1 MAGGQ
6 GTRLWPVS
14 RKSKPK
20 QMIKLLNERT
30 LVEATHERLR
40 KKFGPRQIYVA
51 TVKEYAKVLH
61 KLLPEIPKTQYS
73 IEPVLRDRGP
83 AVGLGALMI
92 NHADP
97 NSVFVMA
104 WSDHH
109 IKNTDAYFDSLK
121 KAESFLHRH
130 PQTIIAIGA
139 KPTSPHTG
147 FRYIHL
153 GRANKTNLTG
163 AFRPVKEFRDKPNH
177 KQAEKF
183 VASGD
188 FLWNTGYF
196 VAKTAYFLEFYR
208 EFLPEVYRVLMQ
220 IKPFLGTKKQQWAI
234 DHFYPQMPKTD
245 FEYVLLKHPEKLTGL
260 IAGFDWIDVGS
271 WRVIKDV
278 LSESKE
284 NLVKGLALLHKAEDN
299 LIYNYEKKLVAVSG
313 LKNVIVV
320 NTKDALLIAPKDQS
334 ESVKELIEKIKSH
347 PHLKKYL

>member
-20 QMIKLLNERT
+20 QVIKLLNEQT

-40 KKFGPRQIYVA
+40 QKFLPKQIYVA
-51 TVKEYAKVLH
+51 TIKEYAKVLH
-61 KLLPEIPKTQYS
+61 KLLPDIPKSQYS

-92 NHADP
+92 HHADP
-97 NSVFVMA
+97 ESVFVMA

-109 IKNTDAYFDSLK
+109 IKNVKAYFESLK
-121 KAESFLHRH
+121 KAEEFLKHR

-153 GRANKTNLTG
+153 GKAQTD
-163 AFRPVKEFRDKPNH
+163 ADSDFFQVKEFKDKPNH
-177 KQAEKF
+177 RQAKKF
-183 VASGD
+183 VSSGK

-196 VAKTAYFLEFYR
+196 VATSAYFLEFYR
-208 EFLPEVYRVLMQ
+208 EFLPEVYEVLMK
-220 IKPFLGTKKQQWAI
+220 IRPYLGTKKQQWAI
-234 DHFYPQMPKTD
+234 DRFYPKMPKTD
-245 FEYVLLKHPEKLTGL
+245 FEYVLLKHPEKLTAL
-260 IAGFDWIDVGS
+260 TASFDWIDVGS

-278 LSESKE
+278 LSKSKQ

-299 LIYNYEKKLVAVSG
+299 LIYNYEKKLVAVTG

-320 NTKDALLIAPKDQS
+320 NTPDALLIAPKDQS
-334 ESVKELIEKIKSH
+334 ESVKELIKKIQNH